1 MSLTRYLQLIQ
12 VLITRSKFLA
22 DKIRV
27 HVQRLIETLT
37 VKSLILEPLH
47 ERGDLFSENSTRDTD
62 NAPVLL
68 LQDASFPL
76 ICTFD
81 QFMRLLENSMR

>member
-1 MSLTRYLQLIQ
+1 M
-12 VLITRSKFLA
+12 
-22 DKIRV
+22 
-27 HVQRLIETLT
+27 QRLIETLT
-37 VKSLILEPLH
+37 KKSFILEPLH
-47 ERGDLFSENSTRDTD
+47 ERGDFFPEDPARDTV